1 MTNTLFVCNCGTLE
15 HQFVVTKL
23 DGEEEIFIDVRL
35 NTYGNVFQRLFR
47 AIKYVFNV
55 GEAEYVDVML
65 DNEQQQK
72 LIECIL
78 CLDASGAGKRPFE
91 K

>member
-1 MTNTLFVCNCGTLE
+1 MTNTLFVCNSCRRNLLDC
-15 HQFVVTKL
+15 VVTKL

-35 NTYGNVFQRLFR
+35 NTYGNVFQRLLR

-65 DNEQQQK
+65 DKEQQQK
-72 LIECIL
+72 LIE
-78 CLDASGAGKRPFE
+78 CLDASGAGKRPIE